1 MDPFFIPI
9 LAAGAVGGASAGL
22 LGVFIVGMRMPFI
35 GVCVSHAAMAGAV
48 GGLLVGWP
56 AFPCALAAAVAA
68 SASLGLTRPAPGR
81 GGADSNVA
89 MGVLFSLLLGLTFL
103 GIGLAPGPK
112 TPMLGL
118 LWGSLVFVSA
128 REVWVAVASGLALLL
143 FVLLFGKEMR
153 AILFSR
159 FLAAAGGIHETLVY
173 TLFLA
178 LCGLVLTVNLQA
190 VGGLMIFSL
199 ITNPAVAAFR
209 VARGFASVCAVAS
222 ALGAAGALGGFFAA
236 YWLDLPTGACIVLFS
251 SLLLALCV
259 LWASWRGSRSRV
271 ACAPPGSE
279 RPR

>member
-1 MDPFFIPI
+1 MMDPFFIPV
-9 LAAGAVGGASAGL
+9 LVAGMIGGASAGL
-22 LGVFIVGMRMPFI
+22 LGVFIVGMRVPFI

-68 SASLGLTRPAPGR
+68 SSSLGLIRTAPGK
-81 GGADSNVA
+81 GAADSNIA

-128 REVWVAVASGLALLL
+128 REVWVIAASGVALVL

-159 FLAAAGGIHETLVY
+159 LLAAAGGIHETFVY

-209 VARGFASVCAVAS
+209 VARGFVPVCIVAS
-222 ALGAAGALGGFFAA
+222 ALGAVSALGGFFAA
-236 YWLDLPTGACIVLFS
+236 YWLDLPTGACIVLVS
-251 SLLLALCV
+251 SFLLAGGV
-259 LWASWRGSRSRV
+259 SWGRWRARRL
-271 ACAPPGSE
+271 PRTL
-279 RPR
+279 RPEGG

>member
-1 MDPFFIPI
+1 MDPFFFPI
-9 LAAGAVGGASAGL
+9 LLAGTIGGASAGL

-48 GGLLVGWP
+48 GALLAGWP
-56 AFPCALAAAVAA
+56 AFPCALGAAVLA
-68 SASLGLTRPAPGR
+68 SATLGLVRHVPGR
-81 GGADSNVA
+81 GADDPNVA
-89 MGVLFSLLLGLTFL
+89 LGVLFALLLGLTFL

-118 LWGSLVFVSA
+118 LWGSLLFVTE
-128 REVWVAVASGLALLL
+128 RDVWFSVLSGLALVLFTLL
-143 FVLLFGKEMR
+143 FAKEMR

-159 FLAAAGGIHETLVY
+159 FLAAAGGIHEGLVY

-178 LCGLVLTVNLQA
+178 LCGTVLTVNLQA

-209 VARGFASVCAVAS
+209 LARGFGSVCVVAGT
-222 ALGAAGALGGFFAA
+222 LGAASALGGFFAA

-251 SLLLALCV
+251 SLCLAVGALRARLTANV
-259 LWASWRGSRSRV
+259 
-271 ACAPPGSE
+271 PGAKAQTFQA
-279 RPR
+279 R